1 MTTDPDFLRLFKVD
15 PEAPR
20 LVGVGIGAW
29 VALDTE
35 SKSDIVTIGT
45 TLVDLITTKQ
55 TDTRLLITFSS
66 RDAILLAKAILSHV
80 DAKAWKEH
88 GQGDVTLDEMSSRK
102 KLH

>member
-29 VALDTE
+29 VAHDTE

-66 RDAILLAKAILSHV
+66 RDAILLAKAILSDV
-80 DAKAWKEH
+80 DAKAWEEH
-88 GQGDVTLDEMSSRK
+88 DQRDVTLNEMSSRK